1 MELKSKKLLSIMTIA
16 GLFMLASIMLTG
28 CEESEPESTEPAAM
42 EMDNDMAEHE
52 AVVAK
57 TAAVAVSATEQTLCP
72 IMDAPINKDL
82 FVEYE
87 GKKVYFCCAG
97 CEKLFK
103 ENPEKYLAKLPQ
115 FKK

>member
-1 MELKSKKLLSIMTIA
+1 MTIA
-16 GLFMLASIMLTG
+16 GLFMLASIMLTA

-52 AVVAK
+52 AVVAN

-82 FVEYE
+82 FVEHE
-87 GKKVYFCCAG
+87 GKKVYFCCPG
-97 CEKLFK
+97 CEDIFSQD
-103 ENPEKYLAKLPQ
+103 PEKYLPKFPQ
-115 FKK
+115 FQKQP